1 MVRPVRKSAGATA
14 GRKRKV
20 KDDFFEVDEVEEA
33 VFMGSDDEGKAAGDA
48 SEDEE
53 EDEHERETAEE
64 KRLRLAKDYLDNIK
78 RAQGTAEG
86 ESDDDDAVA
95 ERLRQDALDAMGHY
109 RRKIAHR
116 VALPELPLTSEFNLT
131 NSGGRFLRGPS
142 LAVTA
147 TALTHD
153 ESTVFAVS
161 KDGSIFQ
168 YDVET
173 GKRSRFGL
181 TNSKKTS
188 YGSGGG
194 GGGGKNTKS
203 NEPLTGTADWIRPA
217 ARQANRCG
225 LLSAAVSSDGRYF
238 ATGGGDK
245 KVHIYDARSGDHL
258 RAFPGHKDAVT
269 CLTFREGTHQLYSGS
284 LDRSIKLWSL
294 EDMAYVDTL
303 FGHQAEVLALDA
315 LRAER
320 ALSCGADRTCR
331 VWKIAEESQLVFRG
345 HCLTIESAAYV
356 TGGEWITGSAD
367 GSVQFWRSTKKK
379 PVFSARDAHGIK
391 SNPRSTINNGT
402 NNINASTGNGNV
414 EGEEDILEMKEQRG
428 AGTIGGAAATWV
440 GSVAVCRGSDV
451 VASGAADGVVRL
463 WKVPDASGRVL
474 MPLGGLPVRGFVNS
488 IQIGRSGNVLVA
500 GVGQEPRM
508 GRWLRDAK
516 AKNGVVVYRI
526 PMSEETEEDREA
538 VDEDED
544 EVEASDEE

>member
-1 MVRPVRKSAGATA
+1 MLLA
-14 GRKRKV
+14 
-20 KDDFFEVDEVEEA
+20 
-33 VFMGSDDEGKAAGDA
+33 
-48 SEDEE
+48 
-53 EDEHERETAEE
+53 
-64 KRLRLAKDYLDNIK
+64 AKDYLDNIK
-78 RAQGTAEG
+78 RVHETAEG

-95 ERLRQDALDAMGHY
+95 EQLRQDALDAMGHY

-116 VALPELPLTSEFNLT
+116 LTLPPLPHTSEFNLT

-173 GKRSRFGL
+173 GKKSRFGS
-181 TNSKKTS
+181 TRSKINSS
-188 YGSGGG
+188 GNGGGGGG
-194 GGGGKNTKS
+194 GGGGKNSKS

-245 KVHIYDARSGDHL
+245 KVHVYDARSGDHL

-379 PVFSARDAHGIK
+379 PVFSARDAHGMKITF
-391 SNPRSTINNGT
+391 SSTD
-402 NNINASTGNGNV
+402 NGNTTAGNNNV
-414 EGEEDILEMKEQRG
+414 EEDGDILRKDEQRG
-428 AGTIGGAAATWV
+428 AGSVGGAAATWV
-440 GSVAVCRGSDV
+440 GSVAVCRGSDIA
-451 VASGAADGVVRL
+451 ASGAADGVVRL
-463 WKVPDASGRVL
+463 WKIPDASGRVL

-488 IQIGRSGNVLVA
+488 LQIGRSGKLLVA

-516 AKNGVVVYRI
+516 AKNGVVIYRI
-526 PMSEETEEDREA
+526 PMNEGTEEDREGI
-538 VDEDED
+538 DEDED
-544 EVEASDEE
+544 VIEASDEEE

>member
-1 MVRPVRKSAGATA
+1 LLCSSFNFT
-14 GRKRKV
+14 
-20 KDDFFEVDEVEEA
+20 
-33 VFMGSDDEGKAAGDA
+33 SDQLTLFPPPFCF
-48 SEDEE
+48 SLP
-53 EDEHERETAEE
+53 T
-64 KRLRLAKDYLDNIK
+64 AKDYLDNIK
-78 RAQGTAEG
+78 RVQQTEEG
-86 ESDDDDAVA
+86 ESDDDEAIA

-109 RRKIAHR
+109 RRKIADR
-116 VALPELPLTSEFNLT
+116 ISLPPLPLTSEFHLAT
-131 NSGGRFLRGPS
+131 SGGRFLRGSS
-142 LAVTA
+142 LSVTA

-173 GKRSRFGL
+173 GRKTRFGL
-181 TNSKKTS
+181 QNKKNSA
-188 YGSGGG
+188 
-194 GGGGKNTKS
+194 
-203 NEPLTGTADWIRPA
+203 EPITGTADWIRPA
-217 ARQANRCG
+217 ARQANRTA

-238 ATGGGDK
+238 GTGGGDK
-245 KVHIYDARSGDHL
+245 KVHIYDARTGDHL

-379 PVFSARDAHGIK
+379 PVFSARDAHGINSK
-391 SNPRSTINNGT
+391 PS
-402 NNINASTGNGNV
+402 NGNRNNDEEV
-414 EGEEDILEMKEQRG
+414 EVEVESHQERG

-474 MPLGGLPVRGFVNS
+474 MPIGALPVRGFVNS
-488 IQIGRSGNVLVA
+488 LQIGRSGKVLVA

-516 AKNGVVVYRI
+516 AKNGVVIYRI
-526 PMSEETEEDREA
+526 PMSEETEEDREG
-538 VDEDED
+538 VEE
-544 EVEASDEE
+544 EEEEEELEASEEE

>member
-1 MVRPVRKSAGATA
+1 VSSPL
-14 GRKRKV
+14 
-20 KDDFFEVDEVEEA
+20 FFIIFFLA
-33 VFMGSDDEGKAAGDA
+33 
-48 SEDEE
+48 
-53 EDEHERETAEE
+53 
-64 KRLRLAKDYLDNIK
+64 AKDYLDNIK
-78 RAQGTAEG
+78 RVHETAEG
-86 ESDDDDAVA
+86 ESDEDDAVA

-116 VALPELPLTSEFNLT
+116 VTLPALPHTSEFNLL

-147 TALTHD
+147 AALTHD

-168 YDVET
+168 YDIET
-173 GKRSRFGL
+173 GKRTRFGS
-181 TNSKKTS
+181 TRSKQSST
-188 YGSGGG
+188 GNGGD
-194 GGGGKNTKS
+194 GGGKNNKI
-203 NEPLTGTADWIRPA
+203 NEPPLTGTADWIRPA

-225 LLSAAVSSDGRYF
+225 LLSAAVSSDGRYL

-367 GSVQFWRSTKKK
+367 GSIQFWRSTKKK
-379 PVFSARDAHGIK
+379 PVFTARDAHGIK
-391 SNPRSTINNGT
+391 GIPPAT
-402 NNINASTGNGNV
+402 STGSNDGHVEADRDTNV
-414 EGEEDILEMKEQRG
+414 GKDEQRG

-440 GSVAVCRGSDV
+440 GSVAVCRGSDI

-488 IQIGRSGNVLVA
+488 LQIGRSGKLLVA

-508 GRWLRDAK
+508 GRWLRDAT
-516 AKNGVVVYRI
+516 AKNGVVIYRI
-526 PMSEETEEDREA
+526 PMNDEVEEDREGA
-538 VDEDED
+538 DEDEIK
-544 EVEASDEE
+544 ASE